1 MTDGP
6 EPPGGLAQ
14 ALRQATAALHRQAE
28 RSGFVEQVLR
38 GEVTRP
44 AYALYL
50 RNLMPA
56 YAAMERGLER
66 HRGTPGV
73 GALAL
78 QALYRT
84 DAISEDL
91 VRLGGARWP
100 DDLPLLAAGADY
112 AKAVEAVA
120 GGDGA
125 GLIGHAY
132 TRYLGDLSGGRIL
145 ARLLAARLDL
155 GPADLAFHAFPDIPD
170 PDAFK
175 DAYRAALDAAGR
187 VLARPDRVIEAA
199 CTGFRLNIAVSEAVQ
214 AHTAR

>member
-66 HRGTPGV
+66 HRGTPGE
-73 GALAL
+73 
-78 QALYRT
+78 R
-84 DAISEDL
+84 
-91 VRLGGARWP
+91 RR
-100 DDLPLLAAGADY
+100 
-112 AKAVEAVA
+112 
-120 GGDGA
+120 
-125 GLIGHAY
+125 
-132 TRYLGDLSGGRIL
+132 
-145 ARLLAARLDL
+145 
-155 GPADLAFHAFPDIPD
+155 
-170 PDAFK
+170 
-175 DAYRAALDAAGR
+175 
-187 VLARPDRVIEAA
+187 
-199 CTGFRLNIAVSEAVQ
+199 
-214 AHTAR
+214 